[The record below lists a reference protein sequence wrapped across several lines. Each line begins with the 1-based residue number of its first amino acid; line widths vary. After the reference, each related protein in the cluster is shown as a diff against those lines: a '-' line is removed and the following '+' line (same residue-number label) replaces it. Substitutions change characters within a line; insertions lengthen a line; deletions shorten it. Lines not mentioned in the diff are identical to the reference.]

1 MKKSP
6 VIIYKEY
13 NTTARNSNAK
23 SVSTSMT
30 MGQDATITVYDPE
43 FNMEVIPIFD
53 KTNTKLEQQISTVE
67 QQALKNYDK
76 KNN

>member
-1 MKKSP
+1 
-6 VIIYKEY
+6 
-13 NTTARNSNAK
+13 
-23 SVSTSMT
+23 MT